1 MSGRSAEPRSSAGTS
16 LGAALTALALC
27 AAARAE
33 VPSVKRTIDIDVI
46 PGPLGAVRLPHAAHV
61 NVGWKAD
68 RSPMTCRD
76 CHHAL
81 QADQPTSP
89 SDDLRCS
96 GCHPAVGEPD
106 RVIGGK
112 RARAMARLKPDG
124 AIDYRTILFHDYCRG
139 CHRKVQGGE
148 LRLTHCKL
156 CHPRGIGEAALHGRF
171 DGVRQEDAHL
181 VWLRCPAGQRWNGT
195 GCQGDTLL
203 ASRAEAAHACPEGC
217 RLPSP
222 EEFAA
227 ILAGCAKAAED
238 GERSCRP
245 CAESPACLRLLGP
258 DAGTYWAAAPEEP
271 GWMARLSDGAFVAAP
286 RDARALV
293 RCVQAPPGGSP

>member
-1 MSGRSAEPRSSAGTS
+1 MSGRSAEPGRGAGRN
-16 LGAALTALALC
+16 LGAALAALALG
-27 AAARAE
+27 AAAGAQ
-33 VPSVKRTIDIDVI
+33 VPAARRTIDLDVI

-81 QADQPTSP
+81 PADQPTS

-106 RVIGGK
+106 RMMGGR

-156 CHPRGIGEAALHGRF
+156 CHPRGVGEASLHGRF
-171 DGVRQEDAHL
+171 DGVRQEGAQL
-181 VWLRCPAGQRWNGT
+181 IWLRCPAGQRWSRE
-195 GCQGDTLL
+195 GCRGDAVL

-217 RLPSP
+217 RLPSR

-227 ILAGCAKAAED
+227 ILAGCAPAAAD

-245 CAESPACLRLLGP
+245 CVESPACSQLLGR
-258 DAGTYWAAAPEEP
+258 DARTFWAAAPEGP
-271 GWMARLSDGAFVAAP
+271 GCMVRLSDGAFLVAP

-293 RCVQAPPGGSP
+293 RCVQASPGAGP